1 MVTNNILTNKD
12 AFEFA
17 DYVRKSG
24 GEVLKILALKQGF
37 QFDIIRPS
45 ASNDTQWGF
54 KAMNQF
60 LMNRE
65 GKYVEATG
73 NS

>member
-1 MVTNNILTNKD
+1 MATNNILTNKD
-12 AFEFA
+12 AFEFV
-17 DYVRKSG
+17 DFVGRSG
-24 GEVLKILALKQGF
+24 GEVLKILSLKQGY

-45 ASNDTQWGF
+45 MSDDIKWGF

-65 GKYVEATG
+65 DKYVEVTG